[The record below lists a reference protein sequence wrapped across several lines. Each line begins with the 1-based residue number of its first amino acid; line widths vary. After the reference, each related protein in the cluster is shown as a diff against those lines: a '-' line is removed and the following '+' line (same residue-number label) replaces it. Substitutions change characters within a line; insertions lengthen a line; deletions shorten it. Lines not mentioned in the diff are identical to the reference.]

1 MGKLQYDFFEIMK
14 FREFSENIQHTDVVF
29 LFFNSI
35 SDSHGTRIHFF
46 EIFLMNSE
54 CIPVPGP

>member
-14 FREFSENIQHTDVVF
+14 FSEFSENIQHTHVVF

-35 SDSHGTRIHFF
+35 SNGHGTRIDFF
-46 EIFLMNSE
+46 EIFLMHSE